1 MSSQRLAQTV
11 QKDAVQKDAVSAP
24 SLLFAVADINVDLD
38 LTFVA
43 QLMLFA
49 AFVMVMKPLLFD
61 PLLRVFRAREQAT
74 EGAREEGR
82 GADERA
88 ASLLA
93 RYEGELE
100 GVRRAAST
108 ERDRLRAETSRLEA
122 KILDEGRAEAQR
134 ILDQGK
140 ARIQADVAALRAELA
155 ASRPKLAAEIASKIL
170 GREVSS

>member
-1 MSSQRLAQTV
+1 M
-11 QKDAVQKDAVSAP
+11 SAP

-43 QLMLFA
+43 QLLLFA

-61 PLLRVFRAREQAT
+61 PLLRVFRAREEAT
-74 EGAREEGR
+74 EGAREVGR
-82 GADERA
+82 EADAEA
-88 ASLLA
+88 AALLT
-93 RYEGELE
+93 RYETELE
-100 GVRRAAST
+100 DVRRTAST
-108 ERDRLRAETSRLEA
+108 ERDRLRAETTKLEA
-122 KILDEGRAEAQR
+122 RILDEGRAEAQR

-140 ARIQADVAALRAELA
+140 ARIQSDVAALRAELA